1 MKVLRPMFFC
11 LFVLG
16 AGQNAAAQGNL
27 IAMIQSDVR
36 AEAQQIM
43 TFGMQLSNDDAVNF
57 WPIYREYE
65 LERSKWGDLRIA
77 LIRRFA
83 EQYETM
89 TDEVAEDL
97 AEEMFDLLDDRIDLY
112 KSFFGKFSDA
122 VSPTVGARFVQVER
136 QLNMIMDLQI
146 AQNMPLIFTAT
157 PR

>member
-1 MKVLRPMFFC
+1 MFLF

-16 AGQNAAAQGNL
+16 AVLGSGQKAAAQDNL

-36 AEAQQIM
+36 AQAQQIM
-43 TFGMQLSNDDAVNF
+43 TYAMQLSDADAANF
-57 WPIYREYE
+57 WPIYRRYE
-65 LERSKWGDLRIA
+65 LERADWGDLRIA

-89 TDEVAEDL
+89 TDDVAEEL

-146 AQNMPLIFTAT
+146 TQEMPLIFAAE

>member
-1 MKVLRPMFFC
+1 MFFF

-16 AGQNAAAQGNL
+16 AGQNAAAQDNL

-36 AEAQQIM
+36 AQAQQIM
-43 TFGMQLSNDDAVNF
+43 TYAMQLSDADAANF
-57 WPIYREYE
+57 WPIYRRYE
-65 LERSKWGDLRIA
+65 LERADWGDLRIA

-89 TDEVAEDL
+89 TNDQAEDI

-122 VSPTVGARFVQVER
+122 VSPSVGARFVQVER
-136 QLNMIMDLQI
+136 QLNMVMDLQI
-146 AQNMPLIFTAT
+146 AGEMPLIFTAQ